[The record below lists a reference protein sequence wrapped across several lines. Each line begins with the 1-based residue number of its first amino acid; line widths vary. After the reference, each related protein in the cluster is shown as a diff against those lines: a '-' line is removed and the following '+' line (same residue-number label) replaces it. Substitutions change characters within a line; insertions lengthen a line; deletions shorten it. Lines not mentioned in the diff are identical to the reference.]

1 MVLHTRKVEQMGGG
15 AGPTPAVKKSSA
27 ESDLIID
34 SNTQSTHVFL
44 LFFLFDRE
52 LDGWLVLVLL
62 RFDHPLE

>member
-52 LDGWLVLVLL
+52 LDG
-62 RFDHPLE
+62 